1 MRVLAVPI
9 KSLERSKGRLA
20 GTLSPAERAVLTMA
34 LLQDV
39 LDACFG
45 QPEWEVTVVSR
56 DQAVLEVAARRGA
69 SPVAE
74 AGGSLLEAVR
84 QVEATTR
91 GRSSELAVLLGDLPY
106 LTAEELRR
114 ALAMPGEVVAAPALS
129 DGGTNLLL
137 RRPPSVIPAR
147 FGRSSFAK
155 HRWAARRGGLKLV
168 EARGPGLERDLDR
181 PADLAALL
189 ASGHRGRA
197 RTACLEMGLAA
208 RLLERPVGA

>member
-1 MRVLAVPI
+1 MQVLAVPI
-9 KSLERSKGRLA
+9 KSLEQSKGRLA

-45 QPEWEVTVVSR
+45 QPEWEVAVVSR

>member
-34 LLQDV
+34 LLEDV
-39 LDACFG
+39 LDACFR
-45 QPEWEVTVVSR
+45 QPGWDVAVVSR

-69 SPVAE
+69 RPVAE
-74 AGGSLLEAVR
+74 EGGSLLGAVR

-106 LTAEELRR
+106 LTAGELRH
-114 ALAMPGEVVAAPALS
+114 ALALPGPVVAAPALS

-137 RRPPSVIPAR
+137 RRPASVIPAR

-155 HRWAARRGGLKLV
+155 HRWAAQRKGLKLV

-197 RTACLEMGLAA
+197 RTACLEIGLAA

>member
-39 LDACFG
+39 L
-45 QPEWEVTVVSR
+45 
-56 DQAVLEVAARRGA
+56 EVAARRGA
-69 SPVAE
+69 KPVAE
-74 AGGSLLEAVR
+74 VGGSLLGAVR

-106 LTAEELRR
+106 LTAGELRH
-114 ALAMPGEVVAAPALS
+114 ALALPGPVVAAPALS
-129 DGGTNLLL
+129 DGGTHLLL
-137 RRPPSVIPAR
+137 RRPASVIPAR

-155 HRWAARRGGLKLV
+155 HRWAARRVRTGFEEIRRTEL
-168 EARGPGLERDLDR
+168 AFDLDR
-181 PADLAALL
+181 PEDLARVLTDGG
-189 ASGHRGRA
+189 SR
-197 RTACLEMGLAA
+197 RTRSACLEMGVAE
-208 RLLERPVGA
+208 RLRVHAI